1 MNELIEKIHLQLTVN
16 GKERTVQTAPSN
28 TLLNVLREDLG
39 LRGTKD
45 GCQEG
50 ECGACTVLLD
60 NEPVNA
66 CLVLAG
72 QAAGREVLTIE
83 GIAQSGDLHPLQTA
97 CVEVG
102 AVQCGFCI
110 PGVILSAFALLGSN
124 PSPTEDEVREAMVGN
139 LCRCTGYTKI
149 LEAVIL
155 AAEEIRDA

>member
-1 MNELIEKIHLQLTVN
+1 MCALIEDLHIQLKVN
-16 GKERTVQTAPSN
+16 GQVRTVQAPPSY
-28 TLLNVLREDLG
+28 TLLNILREDLG

-72 QAAGREVLTIE
+72 QAAGREILTIE
-83 GIAQSGDLHPLQTA
+83 GVAQSGNLHPLQKA
-97 CVEVG
+97 FVAVG

-110 PGVILSAFALLGSN
+110 PGAILSAFALLGSN
-124 PSPTEDEVREAMVGN
+124 PSPTEEEVREALVGN

>member
-1 MNELIEKIHLQLTVN
+1 MNELIEKLHFKLTVN
-16 GKERTVQTAPSN
+16 GQERRVYTTPSN
-28 TLLNVLREDLG
+28 TLLNVLREELG

-60 NEPVNA
+60 GEPVNS

-83 GIAQSGDLHPLQTA
+83 GIAQNGHLHPIQRA
-97 CVEVG
+97 FVEAG

-110 PGVILSAFALLGSN
+110 PGAILSAYAFLGSN
-124 PSPTEDEVREAMVGN
+124 PNPTLDEIGGALVGN

-149 LEAVIL
+149 LEAVKH
-155 AAEEIRDA
+155 AAEELRDA